1 LAQSLRSRVQVLPLK
16 PEETEKKVS
25 KPKLLAASKISSP
38 EMVSFWLSMVPS
50 TEHLLHC
57 ARVWMGTKLAPYSQ
71 FGLSKTPP
79 SLGMMSGDR
88 PE

>member
-1 LAQSLRSRVQVLPLK
+1 
-16 PEETEKKVS
+16 
-25 KPKLLAASKISSP
+25 
-38 EMVSFWLSMVPS
+38 MSFWLSIVPS

-71 FGLSKTPP
+71 FGFSITPP
-79 SLGMMSGDR
+79 SFWMMSGDL

>member
-1 LAQSLRSRVQVLPLK
+1 
-16 PEETEKKVS
+16 
-25 KPKLLAASKISSP
+25 
-38 EMVSFWLSMVPS
+38 MVSFWLSIVPS

-71 FGLSKTPP
+71 FGFSKTPP
-79 SLGMMSGDR
+79 SFGMMSGDL